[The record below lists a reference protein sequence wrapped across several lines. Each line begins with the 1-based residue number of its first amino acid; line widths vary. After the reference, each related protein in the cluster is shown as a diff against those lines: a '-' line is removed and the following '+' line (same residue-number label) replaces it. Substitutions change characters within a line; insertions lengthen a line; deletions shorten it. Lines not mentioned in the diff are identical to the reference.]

1 MEEGDL
7 VVTGTGP
14 GKRKNDQVDG
24 DLGTPTTVKEKRIRL
39 DSSDGVSMMPTE
51 IWFFI
56 FSLIP
61 SHKLL
66 GTVGCVNHEW

>member
-1 MEEGDL
+1 MQE
-7 VVTGTGP
+7 VTGP

-24 DLGTPTTVKEKRIRL
+24 DLGLTTIKEKRIRL
-39 DSSDGVSMMPTE
+39 DRSGGDPSCLVMMPTE

-56 FSLIP
+56 FSLLP

-66 GTVGCVNHEW
+66 GRVGCVNHEW

>member
-1 MEEGDL
+1 M
-7 VVTGTGP
+7 VVTGAGP

-24 DLGTPTTVKEKRIRL
+24 DLGPITVKEKRIRL
-39 DSSDGVSMMPTE
+39 DSSGGDPSCLVSMMPTE